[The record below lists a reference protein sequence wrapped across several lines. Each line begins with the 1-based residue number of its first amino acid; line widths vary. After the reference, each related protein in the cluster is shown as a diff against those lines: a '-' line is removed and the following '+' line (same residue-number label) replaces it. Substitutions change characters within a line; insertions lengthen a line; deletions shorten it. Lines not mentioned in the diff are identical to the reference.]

1 MVPYRFFPASFRSFD
16 FVPIVYLPFYL
27 FPHLTGEQFGKRH
40 QLHVNQSYIGIT
52 GNHAVVA
59 DAFQPTFIVG
69 LADATPGVEYRYRL
83 HIPSLHV
90 HILAV
95 VFLDLFHRLHVFPAC
110 VRLDDTCQRCFRR
123 QLDGKALAQYGLV
136 YLHFVVDGT
145 SKARAGDETGTP
157 LLEEPGDCLLVY
169 PPR

>member
-1 MVPYRFFPASFRSFD
+1 MVPYRFFFRLRSGHLI

-95 VFLDLFHRLHVFPAC
+95 VFLDLFSSSPRISRL
-110 VRLDDTCQRCFRR
+110 R
-123 QLDGKALAQYGLV
+123 
-136 YLHFVVDGT
+136 
-145 SKARAGDETGTP
+145 
-157 LLEEPGDCLLVY
+157 

>member
-69 LADATPGVEYRYRL
+69 LADATPGVEYRYPPAHPL
-83 HIPSLHV
+83 PSRAH
-90 HILAV
+90 
-95 VFLDLFHRLHVFPAC
+95 
-110 VRLDDTCQRCFRR
+110 TC
-123 QLDGKALAQYGLV
+123 GSV
-136 YLHFVVDGT
+136 
-145 SKARAGDETGTP
+145 P
-157 LLEEPGDCLLVY
+157 
-169 PPR
+169 